1 MTPNSRAT
9 SATDPKKG
17 ACFNCSEPGHFA
29 DTCLNLCLTLRINEI
44 RQKHLNADAKTLGDN
59 KATKENDATDKSE
72 N

>member
-9 SATDPKKG
+9 SATDLKKG

-29 DTCLNLCLTLRINEI
+29 DTCLNPCLTLRINKI
-44 RQKHLNADAKTLGDN
+44 RQEDTKTLSNN
-59 KATKENDATDKSE
+59 KATKKDNATDKSE